1 MKIDYEYKSYVLK
14 NCSDL
19 LRKQKRAKLFEYA
32 VALKVN
38 EGIVS
43 FALKTKKEE
52 YQPLFLLDDYAI
64 KNGLTKELQEC
75 EKINKAEYERTKRLK
90 KRVAS
95 MLNAGPCLFLT
106 LTFTDDTLAKTNEK
120 QRRVGVCRFLK
131 QLNCRYVA
139 NIDFGVDKTK
149 TMREHYHAIVQ
160 HDLIDKDTLNEWRKK
175 YGNIDAKRVRLND
188 RDKSTTKMSKYI
200 AKLSNH
206 AIKEMARRSALIYS
220 R

>member
-1 MKIDYEYKSYVLK
+1 MNIDYEYKSYVLREHA
-14 NCSDL
+14 DL

-32 VALKVN
+32 YALKVN

-52 YQPLFLLDDYAI
+52 YQPLICLEQFACENNLV
-64 KNGLTKELQEC
+64 NELREC
-75 EKINKAEYERTKRLK
+75 EKINKAEYERVKRLK

-95 MLNAGPCLFLT
+95 MLSSGPCVFLT
-106 LTFTDDTLAKTNEK
+106 LTFTDKTLAETNEK
-120 QRRVGVCRFLK
+120 QRRVAVCRYLK
-131 QLNCRYVA
+131 QFDCRYVA

-149 TMREHYHAIVQ
+149 TMREHYHALIQCEQVQ
-160 HDLIDKDTLNEWRKK
+160 FNDWRK
-175 YGNIDAKRVRLND
+175 YGNINAEKVRLRCGD
-188 RDKSTTKMSKYI
+188 SATEKMSKYI